1 MLEILVHTHI
11 MNLKRTF
18 YILLILILTVQLGFA
33 QVKEEAFRQGQPD
46 PVKLIQVYPNPA
58 TEYVSVKFETPLA
71 KKVNLSFHN
80 ILGSALS
87 LETEVID
94 DHEIKIRVKDLNSGY
109 YFISVQDEKNN
120 FKSTYK
126 FLKR

>member
-1 MLEILVHTHI
+1 
-11 MNLKRTF
+11 MNLRRAF
-18 YILLILILTVQLGFA
+18 YILPILILTIQLGFA
-33 QVKEEAFRQGQPD
+33 QGKEEVFHSGQPD

-58 TEYVSVKFETPLA
+58 TEYVSVKFEAALA
-71 KKVNLSFHN
+71 KKVSLTFHN
-80 ILGSALS
+80 ILGSELN

-94 DHEIKIRVKDLNSGY
+94 DYEIKIRVKDLNSGY
-109 YFISVQDEKNN
+109 YFISVQDEKIN

>member
-1 MLEILVHTHI
+1 
-11 MNLKRTF
+11 MNLKRAF
-18 YILLILILTVQLGFA
+18 YILPILILTIQLGFG
-33 QVKEEAFRQGQPD
+33 QGREEVLHSGQPD

-58 TEYVSVKFETPLA
+58 SENVSVKFEVPMA
-71 KKVNLSFHN
+71 KKVSLSFHN
-80 ILGSALS
+80 ILGSPLN

-94 DHEIKIRVKDLNSGY
+94 DHEIKIRVKDLNPGY
-109 YFISVQDEKNN
+109 YFISVQDEKIN